1 MRQMGLCVIGGVAVL
16 AAMAMPAAAQVRTGF
31 TAISAGSLAE
41 AERVLTRERAMFP
54 ERPELMLNLAAVYA
68 RTGRSAEARA
78 LYADVLSR
86 EPVAMELASGN
97 VETSHQLARRGL
109 SHVDLTVAAR

>member
-1 MRQMGLCVIGGVAVL
+1 MRRMGMGALGGALVL
-16 AAMAMPAAAQVRTGF
+16 AATAMPATAQVRTGF

-68 RTGRSAEARA
+68 RTGRAAEARA
-78 LYADVLSR
+78 LYADVLAR
-86 EPVAMELASGN
+86 DPVAMELASGN